1 MLQQMISIRTM
12 SRLAAI
18 AISGFSLSACAYV
31 SQHPDG
37 SASVVGLAAVSMHQ
51 TPGAPPGHVTVR
63 SHGVTLSDKPPAQG
77 VVLGVYDQQMQFGQ
91 PKPVTHYPAAHHG
104 NIDFVGRTN
113 AVHGQPVYDDYRP
126 HKKKK
131 YRKHRRCRCR

>member
-1 MLQQMISIRTM
+1 MIEKSHTLKLL
-12 SRLAAI
+12 SRLAAVS
-18 AISGFSLSACAYV
+18 ALGFGLSACAYV

-51 TPGAPPGHVTVR
+51 TPGAPPGNVTVR

-77 VVLGVYDQQMQFGQ
+77 LVLGVYDQQMQFGQ
-91 PKPVTHYPAAHHG
+91 PKPVTYYPTARTG
-104 NIDFVGRTN
+104 EIDFIGRSQ
-113 AVHGQPVYDDYRP
+113 ASGSQPVYDDYKPRK
-126 HKKKK
+126 HKK